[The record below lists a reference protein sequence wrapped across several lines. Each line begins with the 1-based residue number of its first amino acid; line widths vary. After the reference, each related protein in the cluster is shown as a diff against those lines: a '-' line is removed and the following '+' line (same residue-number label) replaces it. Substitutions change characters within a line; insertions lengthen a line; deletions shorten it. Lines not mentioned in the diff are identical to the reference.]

1 MLKRIKDYFEKTKVK
16 IFRLEISLK
25 SLIKLALLYLVILI
39 LPKVFHMS
47 LKQTVIFLIL
57 FCVVYVG
64 IIFIVSLAPF
74 SFRWIKEHLNW
85 LLLPFVPVA
94 VLIVIFLFISLFHFQ
109 GNKEIT
115 RADVLAFSGDY
126 ISFVGAF
133 CLGYFL
139 YLKDLERDRKEK
151 RIQIRLL
158 LDSLEIANRSLMR
171 IKHAV
176 STIPEVEDVDKKL
189 EGKFRTIQYDQRWR
203 LNYYAY
209 ESLMGPNHELKDSIE
224 KFWEMVEYVNN
235 NLQAGKVLN
244 AAEICGEYIKE
255 TSIFAIQGYDFLEI
269 SLILSSAGNEFW
281 IPTRK
286 GFLYQKET
294 IKQIENLKE
303 TYYGVIENYIYNY
316 MVKASLTSLENN
328 EEIQRS
334 TVEWLCENS
343 EEIKEYIKFDM
354 TRKRA
359 VSRAVFEC
367 SVQFEKSSSRL
378 SYCWGTYSLR
388 M

>member
-47 LKQTVIFLIL
+47 LKQTVIFSIL
-57 FCVVYVG
+57 FCAAYVG

-94 VLIVIFLFISLFHFQ
+94 VLIVIFLFLSLFRFQ

-171 IKHAV
+171 IRHAV
-176 STIPEVEDVDKKL
+176 STIPEDEDVDKKL

-224 KFWEMVEYVNN
+224 KFWGMVEYVNN

-303 TYYGVIENYIYNY
+303 KYYSVIENYIYNY

-343 EEIKEYIKFDM
+343 EEIKEYVKFDM

>member
-209 ESLMGPNHELKDSIE
+209 ESLMGPNHELKDSIV

-303 TYYGVIENYIYNY
+303 KYYGVIENYIYNY

>member
-269 SLILSSAGNEFW
+269 SLILSSAGNEVW

-303 TYYGVIENYIYNY
+303 KYYGVIENYIYNY

>member
-57 FCVVYVG
+57 FCAVYIG

-171 IKHAV
+171 IRHAV

-303 TYYGVIENYIYNY
+303 KYYSVIENYIYNY

>member
-209 ESLMGPNHELKDSIE
+209 ESLIGPNHELKDSIE

-303 TYYGVIENYIYNY
+303 KYYGVIENYIYNY

>member
-94 VLIVIFLFISLFHFQ
+94 GLIVIFLFISLFHFQ

-303 TYYGVIENYIYNY
+303 KYYGVIENYIYNY

>member
-294 IKQIENLKE
+294 INQIENLKE
-303 TYYGVIENYIYNY
+303 KYYGVIENYIYNY

>member
-57 FCVVYVG
+57 FCAVYVG

-94 VLIVIFLFISLFHFQ
+94 VLIVIFLFISLFYFQ

-171 IKHAV
+171 IRHAV

-303 TYYGVIENYIYNY
+303 KYYGVIENYIYNY

>member
-47 LKQTVIFLIL
+47 LKQTVIFSIL
-57 FCVVYVG
+57 FCAVYVG

-171 IKHAV
+171 IRHAV

-294 IKQIENLKE
+294 IKQIEYLKE
-303 TYYGVIENYIYNY
+303 KYYSVIENYIYNY

>member
-39 LPKVFHMS
+39 FPKVFHMS

-303 TYYGVIENYIYNY
+303 KYYGVIENYIYNY

>member
-1 MLKRIKDYFEKTKVK
+1 MLKRIKDYFEKTKVE

-57 FCVVYVG
+57 FCAVYVG

-171 IKHAV
+171 IRHAV

-303 TYYGVIENYIYNY
+303 KYYSVIENYIYNY

>member
-85 LLLPFVPVA
+85 HLLPFVPVA

-303 TYYGVIENYIYNY
+303 KYYGVIENYIYNY

>member
-139 YLKDLERDRKEK
+139 YLKDLKRDRKEK

-303 TYYGVIENYIYNY
+303 KYYGVIENYIYNY

>member
-47 LKQTVIFLIL
+47 LKQTVFFLIL

-303 TYYGVIENYIYNY
+303 KYYGVIENYIYNY

>member
-39 LPKVFHMS
+39 LPKVFHIS

-57 FCVVYVG
+57 FCAVYVG

-171 IKHAV
+171 IRHAV

-303 TYYGVIENYIYNY
+303 KYYSVIENYIYNY

>member
-176 STIPEVEDVDKKL
+176 SAIPEVEDVDKKL

-303 TYYGVIENYIYNY
+303 KYYGVIENYIYNY

>member
-57 FCVVYVG
+57 FCAVYVG

-171 IKHAV
+171 IRHAV

-224 KFWEMVEYVNN
+224 KFWGMVEYVNN

-303 TYYGVIENYIYNY
+303 KYYSVIENYIYNY

-378 SYCWGTYSLR
+378 SYYWGTYSLR

>member
-294 IKQIENLKE
+294 IRQIENLKE
-303 TYYGVIENYIYNY
+303 KYYGVIENYIYNY

>member
-57 FCVVYVG
+57 FCAVYVG
-64 IIFIVSLAPF
+64 IIFIVSLAPV

-303 TYYGVIENYIYNY
+303 KYYGVIENYIYNY

>member
-47 LKQTVIFLIL
+47 LKQTVIFSIL
-57 FCVVYVG
+57 FCAVYVG

-171 IKHAV
+171 IRHAV

-203 LNYYAY
+203 LNCYAY

-303 TYYGVIENYIYNY
+303 KYYSVIENYIYNY

>member
-1 MLKRIKDYFEKTKVK
+1 M
-16 IFRLEISLK
+16 
-25 SLIKLALLYLVILI
+25 
-39 LPKVFHMS
+39 FHMS

-294 IKQIENLKE
+294 LKQIESLKE
-303 TYYGVIENYIYNY
+303 KYYGVIENYIYNY

>member
-85 LLLPFVPVA
+85 LLLPSVPVA

-303 TYYGVIENYIYNY
+303 KYYGVIENYIYNY

>member
-303 TYYGVIENYIYNY
+303 KYYGVIENYIYNY

-328 EEIQRS
+328 EESQRS

>member
-303 TYYGVIENYIYNY
+303 KYYGVIENYIYNY

>member
-57 FCVVYVG
+57 FCAVYVG

-171 IKHAV
+171 IRHAV
-176 STIPEVEDVDKKL
+176 STIPEDEDVDKKL

-303 TYYGVIENYIYNY
+303 KYYGVIENYIYNY

>member
-158 LDSLEIANRSLMR
+158 LDSLEIANRFLMR

-303 TYYGVIENYIYNY
+303 KYYGVIENYIYNY

>member
-39 LPKVFHMS
+39 LPKVFHVS

-303 TYYGVIENYIYNY
+303 KYYGVIENYIYNY

>member
-235 NLQAGKVLN
+235 NLKAGKFLN

-303 TYYGVIENYIYNY
+303 KYYGVIENYIYNY

>member
-85 LLLPFVPVA
+85 LLLPFMPVA

-303 TYYGVIENYIYNY
+303 KYYGVIENYIYNY

>member
-176 STIPEVEDVDKKL
+176 STIPEVEDVDEKL

-303 TYYGVIENYIYNY
+303 KYYGVIENYIYNY

>member
-139 YLKDLERDRKEK
+139 YFKDLERDRKEK

-244 AAEICGEYIKE
+244 AAEICGEYINE

-303 TYYGVIENYIYNY
+303 KYYGVIENYIYNY

>member
-244 AAEICGEYIKE
+244 AAEICDEYIKE

-303 TYYGVIENYIYNY
+303 KYYGVIENYIYNY

>member
-126 ISFVGAF
+126 ISFVGSF

-303 TYYGVIENYIYNY
+303 KYYGVIENYIYNY

>member
-57 FCVVYVG
+57 FCAVYVG

-171 IKHAV
+171 IRHAV

-303 TYYGVIENYIYNY
+303 KYYGVIENYIYNY

-367 SVQFEKSSSRL
+367 SIQFEKSSSRL

>member
-255 TSIFAIQGYDFLEI
+255 TSIFAIQGYDFLDI

-303 TYYGVIENYIYNY
+303 KYYGVIENYIYNY

>member
-1 MLKRIKDYFEKTKVK
+1 MLKRIKDYFEKTKVE

-57 FCVVYVG
+57 FCAVYVG

-109 GNKEIT
+109 GNKGIT

-171 IKHAV
+171 IRHAV

-303 TYYGVIENYIYNY
+303 KYYSVIENYIYNY

>member
-25 SLIKLALLYLVILI
+25 SLIKFALLYLVILI

-176 STIPEVEDVDKKL
+176 STLPEVEDVDKKL

-303 TYYGVIENYIYNY
+303 KYYGVIENYIYNY

>member
-47 LKQTVIFLIL
+47 LKQTVIFSIL
-57 FCVVYVG
+57 FCAVYVG

-171 IKHAV
+171 IRHAV
-176 STIPEVEDVDKKL
+176 STIPKVEDADKKL

-209 ESLMGPNHELKDSIE
+209 ESLMGPNYELKDSIE

-303 TYYGVIENYIYNY
+303 KYYSVIENYIYNY